1 VASQEE
7 NPLAGLDVH
16 LESTAEQ
23 VAGALREAI
32 IEGTLAQG
40 TYLREISLAK
50 RFKVSRNTIRE
61 ATQILVGERLV
72 TRRMHR
78 GAFVSRLMTDD
89 VHDLYRVRR
98 IVELPAVNGAATMD
112 RTRMH
117 ETVRAFAQAISDD
130 DRGGIVAADLQF
142 HREIVASMRSDRLG
156 ALFDSLEGELRLCMA
171 LVGGAYPDPAG
182 SLREHE
188 AILAALDA
196 DSPERAHALLAAHL
210 DQAEVAISGVLGARE
225 SAHDPAE

>member
-1 VASQEE
+1 VASQDE
-7 NPLAGLDVH
+7 NPLAGLDVQ

-23 VAGALREAI
+23 VAAALREAI
-32 IEGTLAQG
+32 INGNLPQG

-50 RFKVSRNTIRE
+50 RFNVSRNTIRE

-78 GAFVSRLMTDD
+78 GAFVRRLGTED

-98 IVELPAVNGAATMD
+98 IVELPAVGEASAMDLGAIQA
-112 RTRMH
+112 
-117 ETVRAFAQAISDD
+117 TVRAFAQAIEDD
-130 DRGGIVAADLQF
+130 DRPGIVAADLQF
-142 HREIVASMRSDRLG
+142 HREIVEAMSSDRLG

-171 LVGGAYPDPAG
+171 LVGGAYPDPAA

-188 AILAALDA
+188 AILAALDSG
-196 DSPERAHALLAAHL
+196 SPERAGALLAAHL
-210 DQAEVAISGVLGARE
+210 DDAERAISGVLAARE
-225 SAHDPAE
+225 TPDASAE